1 MTNPRD
7 ILGMNARNL
16 RYLRPSNPRSAVR
29 LADSKLKTK
38 LILAETSIPT
48 PKVFGMFKNAR
59 EIDKFDWDKLPE
71 NVVLKPN
78 RGFGG
83 EGIVVFSKKEKGPDG
98 QPIWITNDGERW
110 SIDDLRRHIIN
121 ILDGNFSL
129 QNIPDTAF
137 FEEKIVTHRIMR
149 RYTYKGLPDVRV
161 IVYNKVPV
169 IAMLRLPT
177 KWSKGKANL
186 AQGAI
191 GVGIDMAT
199 GQTTTAAIKKPVHKA
214 VSKHPDTLQDLKGL
228 VVPYWNEILEMA
240 IRCQE
245 VTKIGYLGADIA
257 IDEKY
262 GPLILEL
269 NARPG
274 LEIQNVNLVPLGA
287 RLRRLEGLKIRTLE
301 KGVRLAKELFGG
313 GGEKKVDELISKTVI
328 SPEETLEIIAPDGQR
343 HRILGRI
350 DTGEGVTVSDSSL
363 GHKLGL
369 TSAPAEKTDNLE
381 KKHSQLVNLTFSLA
395 GEKIRTKA
403 ALGDRTGHRHLIV
416 IGRRDLQPFLVD
428 ASRRE
433 HLEKT
438 KKIDYQKVDQVLVEV
453 SRKIPL
459 LPTLTP
465 VNLEIEREKFFAQE
479 NYSPQFV
486 YKKPAI
492 AELDLLRSRLEIFQL
507 DTDYS
512 TLGRI
517 FFRKQQELI
526 KKIETV
532 RAIGTE
538 SFTAKT
544 LDLYGEPKEELVE
557 LAAKNYQN
565 KKAAENNGDYL
576 KQLDVIKILSDKLN
590 QVRIPYKI
598 VVVKDLSARITV
610 KTLEKSILINLRSG
624 ALFKHSDLIGTIAHE
639 IETHAYRYANGRL
652 QPYKIFSEGFGGYLA
667 TEEGLAIYSKE
678 QAYKNPRKF
687 ITRALDV
694 LAVNWALT
702 NSFHEVYQ
710 RLRAKGVLPKT
721 AFSIAY
727 RVKRGLADTSRPG
740 AFTRDHLYLKG
751 FLEIE
756 KYIEQGFDL
765 KKLYLGKISITDL
778 PEIKKLSG
786 IKEPKYLPDWLTR
799 NK

>member
-1 MTNPRD
+1 MIRPRD

-38 LILAETSIPT
+38 LILAEAKIPT
-48 PKVFGMFKNAR
+48 PKVFGMFKHAR
-59 EIDKFDWDKLPE
+59 EIDKFNWENLPE

-83 EGIVVFSKKEKGPDG
+83 EGIVVFSKKEKDSDG
-98 QPIWITNDGERW
+98 KPVWITNDGERW
-110 SIDDLRRHIIN
+110 PIDDMRRHIIN
-121 ILDGNFSL
+121 ILDGDFSL

-137 FEEKIVTHRIMR
+137 FEEKIVTHRVMR
-149 RYTYKGLPDVRV
+149 RYTYKGLPDARV
-161 IVYNKVPV
+161 IVFNKVPV

-214 VSKHPDTLQDLKGL
+214 VFKHPDTLQDLRGL

-240 IRCQE
+240 IHCQE
-245 VTKIGYLGADIA
+245 ATKIGYLGADIA

-328 SPEETLEIIAPDGQR
+328 GTEEILEIIAPDGQR

-350 DTGEGVTVSDSSL
+350 DTGEGLTVVDSSL
-363 GHKLGL
+363 SQKLGL
-369 TSAPAEKTDNLE
+369 SSAPTELNDGLE
-381 KKHSQLVNLTFSLA
+381 KKHHRLVNLVFYLA
-395 GEKIRTKA
+395 GEKIKTKTVLA
-403 ALGDRTGHRHLIV
+403 DRTDHRHLIV
-416 IGRRDLQPFLVD
+416 IGRRDLQPFLID
-428 ASRRE
+428 TSRRE
-433 HLEKT
+433 HPEKAE
-438 KKIDYQKVDQVLVEV
+438 KLDYQKVDQVLVEV

-459 LPTLTP
+459 LSALTP
-465 VNLEIEREKFFAQE
+465 VNFEMEREKFFAQE
-479 NYSPQFV
+479 NYSPQFI
-486 YKKPAI
+486 YKKPSNS
-492 AELDLLRSRLEIFQL
+492 ELDLLRSRLEIFPL
-507 DTDYS
+507 ENDYS
-512 TLGRI
+512 ILGKI
-517 FFRKQQELI
+517 FYHKQQELI
-526 KKIETV
+526 KKIETI

-538 SFTAKT
+538 SFTAQS
-544 LDLYGEPKEELVE
+544 LDLYGEPTGKLVD
-557 LAAKNYQN
+557 LAEKNYQN
-565 KKAAENNGDYL
+565 KIITETNGVYL
-576 KQLDVIKILSDKLN
+576 KQSEVIALLSKKLN
-590 QVRIPYKI
+590 RAEIPHKI

-639 IETHAYRYANGRL
+639 IETHAYRYANGML
-652 QPYKIFSEGFGGYLA
+652 QPFKIFSEGLGGYLA

-687 ITRALDV
+687 ITRALGV
-694 LAVNWALT
+694 LAVHWALT
-702 NSFHEVYQ
+702 ASFYEIYQ

-721 AFSIAY
+721 AFSITY
-727 RVKRGLADTSRPG
+727 RAKRGLADTSRPG
-740 AFTRDHLYLKG
+740 AFTRDYLYLKG
-751 FLEIE
+751 VLEIE
-756 KYIEQGFDL
+756 KYIDQGFDP
-765 KKLYLGKISITDL
+765 KKLYVGKIGIADL
-778 PEIKKLSG
+778 PAISKLSG
-786 IKEPKYLPDWLTR
+786 MKEPKYLPEWLT
-799 NK
+799 KK